1 LTAYQTNDRP
11 KRKKTMWKLGWEAK
25 VLFNAIQSNDMSS
38 GVIDVTPEANTA
50 GVLPVPSTA
59 H

>member
-1 LTAYQTNDRP
+1 
-11 KRKKTMWKLGWEAK
+11 MWKLGWEAK